1 MHDGDP
7 KDDQDMDL
15 EKKKEKNKRAQ
26 GKGINLRAILFW
38 TQDTIES
45 VSHLGSIA
53 VLLRGELFW
62 KRRSSCASRS
72 NHHGI
77 ALGSRALT

>member
-1 MHDGDP
+1 MHDGGP

-53 VLLRGELFW
+53 VL
-62 KRRSSCASRS
+62 
-72 NHHGI
+72 
-77 ALGSRALT
+77 